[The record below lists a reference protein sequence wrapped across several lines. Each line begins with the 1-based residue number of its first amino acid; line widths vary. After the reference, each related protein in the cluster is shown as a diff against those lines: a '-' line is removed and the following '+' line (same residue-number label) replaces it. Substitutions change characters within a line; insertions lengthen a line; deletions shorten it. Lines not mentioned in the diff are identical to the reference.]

1 MGTKKKRVHINL
13 VGSSGPGKTGGT
25 KGRKGGRKSNKS
37 GGGSGGR
44 IPPGKGK

>member
-25 KGRKGGRKSNKS
+25 KGRKGGRK
-37 GGGSGGR
+37 GGGGGTGGGR